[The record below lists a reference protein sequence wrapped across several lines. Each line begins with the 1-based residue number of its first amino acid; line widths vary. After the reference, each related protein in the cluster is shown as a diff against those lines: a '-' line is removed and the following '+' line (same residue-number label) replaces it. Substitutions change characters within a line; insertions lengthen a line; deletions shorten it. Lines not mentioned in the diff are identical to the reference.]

1 MTDRTQFEA
10 MLEALINEDQETA
23 KEIFHNIV
31 VAKSREIYEELLAED
46 FDMSEG
52 ENPFAGKEEEEEEE
66 EGADEFGSE
75 EDAGEEEE
83 EGGEDEFGADEEGEE
98 EGEDDMFGGE
108 EGEEGLEDRVMDLED
123 ALDELKAEFEQLMA
137 GEEHEEEQNPD
148 IHGGELDG
156 LPGMGDEGDEM
167 GAGDEMEME
176 GDELQQFM
184 EYVDKVALPKH
195 GDNGVNTRSAV
206 AKPNRMGGTSANMT
220 KSFSTEK
227 GGTEG
232 GLLKPSTQEE
242 NFGNVNVPGGNAG
255 KTAFKKKEAGH
266 GAEKKGAG
274 ETADNKRSIVGSRK

>member
-1 MTDRTQFEA
+1 
-10 MLEALINEDQETA
+10 
-23 KEIFHNIV
+23 
-31 VAKSREIYEELLAED
+31 
-46 FDMSEG
+46 
-52 ENPFAGKEEEEEEE
+52 
-66 EGADEFGSE
+66 
-75 EDAGEEEE
+75 
-83 EGGEDEFGADEEGEE
+83 
-98 EGEDDMFGGE
+98 
-108 EGEEGLEDRVMDLED
+108 
-123 ALDELKAEFEQLMA
+123 
-137 GEEHEEEQNPD
+137 
-148 IHGGELDG
+148 
-156 LPGMGDEGDEM
+156 
-167 GAGDEMEME
+167 
-176 GDELQQFM
+176 M